1 MAEKYEFDF
10 KPFNV
15 TTDLKHYDKAATIK
29 AAEAFI
35 AAKVGRANY
44 IATVSDIVNQNTTK
58 GFITDSQQNYLL
70 RLIHDTLPEY
80 KTYEQ
85 KFIEWYDVREDIQE
99 VYKYS
104 MSSPSYVYVIHP
116 VTNEYVS
123 KGAEGWDTSWE
134 SRPADARMF
143 WKMTNDWN
151 VRKFMA
157 VNRDTPFEE
166 GDLVVLRKGNVG
178 NWRYDPY
185 YDGSNT
191 PDKTT
196 DRIGTVMQMT
206 NEVHRRSRA
215 GKGSRQINVL
225 WIGSSEIKGVPERIL
240 KLHERKSRKRK
251 A

>member
-35 AAKVGRANY
+35 AANVGRANY

-104 MSSPSYVYVIHP
+104 MSQPSYVYVIHP
-116 VTNEYVS
+116 VTSEYVS

-178 NWRYDPY
+178 N
-185 YDGSNT
+185 
-191 PDKTT
+191 
-196 DRIGTVMQMT
+196 
-206 NEVHRRSRA
+206 
-215 GKGSRQINVL
+215 
-225 WIGSSEIKGVPERIL
+225 
-240 KLHERKSRKRK
+240 
-251 A
+251 